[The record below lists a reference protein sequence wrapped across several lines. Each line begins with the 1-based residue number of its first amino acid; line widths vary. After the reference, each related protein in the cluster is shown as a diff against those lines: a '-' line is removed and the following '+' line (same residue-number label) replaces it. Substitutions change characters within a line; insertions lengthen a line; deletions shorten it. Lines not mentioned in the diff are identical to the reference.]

1 MHQYLLLKFIS
12 FQNYSFLTSIRMPT
26 YQAYKCINT
35 TARMDC
41 FEDWVTQTRVFLNGG
56 DGGSPLPPENYPS

>member
-1 MHQYLLLKFIS
+1 
-12 FQNYSFLTSIRMPT
+12 MPT

-41 FEDWVTQTRVFLNGG
+41 FEDWVTQTWVFLDVGMGG
-56 DGGSPLPPENYPS
+56 VPSHQTIIHPTKLIPTTTPPPPQ